1 MLKDIEA
8 VIFDIDGTLV
18 DSMRVWTDIDD
29 IFLEK
34 YGLTEP
40 ENFHEGME
48 GKSYSET
55 AQYFLDLFPSLPHT
69 REELEQEWHEMAFEI
84 YTKQLRLKPGA
95 REFITEMHEKGI
107 KLGIATSNNRDL
119 AEGFLKNNNVLG
131 YFGSIWTACEAKAGK
146 PDPAVY
152 LSVAKSLGVSPEKC
166 LVFEDVPM
174 GILAGKNAG
183 MKVCAVDDWFS
194 KPQEEKK
201 RTLADYYIQDYH
213 DIKKKTYE
221 VLKENHFEEV

>member
-18 DSMRVWTDIDD
+18 DSMWVWTDIDD
-29 IFLEK
+29 RFLEK

-55 AQYFLDLFPSLPHT
+55 AQYFLDLFPSLTQT
-69 REELEQEWHEMAFEI
+69 REELEQEWFEMAYEI
-84 YTKQLRLKPGA
+84 YTKEISLKPGA
-95 REFITEMHEKGI
+95 FEFIQEMHQKGV
-107 KLGIATSNNRDL
+107 KLGIATSNNREL
-119 AEGFLKNNNVLG
+119 AEGTLAHNQVLE
-131 YFGSIWTACEAKAGK
+131 YFGAIWTACEAKAGK
-146 PDPAVY
+146 PNPAVY
-152 LSVAKSLGVSPEKC
+152 LRVAEQLQVAPEKC

-183 MKVCAVDDWFS
+183 MKVCAVEDWFS

-201 RTLADYYIQDYH
+201 RALADYYIQDYY
-213 DIKKKTYE
+213 DIKNKTYE
-221 VLKENHFEEV
+221 VL